1 MSIISQLAKGA
12 ITWQTAVGQIEGW
25 FAKGFASAPAIVQ
38 QDAKQAASD
47 ALGLADTALGPII
60 AAGALAVEG
69 AATTALTAA
78 GVGALSPAADA
89 AISNISNS
97 LKAEVDITIAKWR
110 AELTPGPQV
119 TMAAIPDPTKPS

>member
-12 ITWQTAVGQIEGW
+12 ITWGEAETQIETW
-25 FAKGFASAPAIVQ
+25 FGKAWSGVPSTVQ
-38 QDAKQAASD
+38 ADAKQAASD

-119 TMAAIPDPTKPS
+119 VMAPVANP